1 MFEEKFVDPHIIECG
16 GRKHVSQQVQWLPP
30 TIATESRTSTYSAVN
45 FFDSR
50 FSLSRD
56 TFSICS
62 RKRRARMKL
71 TDLDQD
77 QKLSDNQSLA

>member
-16 GRKHVSQQVQWLPP
+16 GRKHVPQQVQWLPP
-30 TIATESRTSTYSAVN
+30 TMATESRGSTCLAVN
-45 FFDSR
+45 FFDDR

-62 RKRRARMKL
+62 RKRCAQMKL
-71 TDLDQD
+71 TDSDQD
-77 QKLSDNQSLA
+77 QRLSDTQSLA